1 MTEEVQ
7 SVGIDLGTTNSEIYT
22 YVKGHSMAIPAPN
35 GSTITES
42 RIGVDNKSIDTP
54 IIVTG
59 AKMRNLRNRTPENVV
74 YEPKRIIGRLFSD
87 QYVKRDLHFWPFCI
101 EEGADGYPLYKF
113 MGQKGPLTMSAIE
126 VDAEILKLLKSYVH
140 GGVSK
145 AVITVPSYFTRE
157 QTEATKRAGELAGFE
172 VLRCL
177 PEPVAAAI
185 AYGHASGAKNETVV
199 VYDLGGGTFDCCIV
213 VIENGRYSILHSDG
227 HSHLGGADF
236 DNAIVKM
243 MATELKEKGVD
254 VYESR
259 KDLSKLKDLAEKAKI
274 ALSNADSYNLKHTI
288 VNPITMEKVE
298 YEHMLTRVE
307 FESLIKGFI
316 DNTIDYVSRA
326 LESSGLKPQNISRV
340 IPIGGSTRIPYV
352 KQRLGE
358 FFQREIEALVNID
371 EGVAEGAAIDA
382 DALCRGVDLLEG
394 FRPVNLHRVNGDAQL
409 APLDDCPHDVFYN
422 VGDGFNRTFVKGT
435 NWGELKDGTTGI
447 RVNRR
452 ISLERNFVKKVRMN
466 IYTRRSDDGAM
477 ELVHCVELDIN
488 EPRPGSEC
496 EIAIT
501 MIYRNRGEL
510 TVVVTDIHSGT
521 KESDTFVCRGDS
533 NDYNPELFKLRMLK
547 DMEEK
552 VKLVMKDLLKKGND
566 EKFVEL
572 RRDVLE
578 KMAWLEDAAEYCDE
592 EELEEK
598 KEAINGLV
606 ELSKYDYNRVDT
618 SLEK

>member
-1 MTEEVQ
+1 MAEVIR

-22 YVKGHSMAIPAPN
+22 YVNNHSRPIAAPN

-42 RIGVDNKSIDTP
+42 KIGVDTKSVDVP
-54 IIVTG
+54 IILTG
-59 AKMRNLRNRTPENVV
+59 AKMRNLRNRAPENVI
-74 YEPKRIIGRLFSD
+74 YEPKRIIGRMFND
-87 QYVKRDLHFWPFCI
+87 QYVKRDLHYWPFCI
-101 EEGADGYPLYKF
+101 EEDSEGYPVYKF
-113 MGQKGPLTMSAIE
+113 IGKDKFTGKDKFLYMSAIQ
-126 VDAEILKLLKSYVH
+126 VDAEILKLLKSYVP

-157 QTEATKRAGELAGFE
+157 QTEATKKAGELAGFE

-185 AYGHASGAKNETVV
+185 AYGHASGATNETVV

-236 DNAIVKM
+236 DNAIVRL
-243 MATELKEKGVD
+243 MAAELKEKGVD

-274 ALSNADSYNLKHTI
+274 ALSDADSYNLKHMI

-307 FESLIKGFI
+307 FESLIKDYI
-316 DNTIDYVSRA
+316 DNTIKYIRRA

-352 KQRLGE
+352 KQRLEE
-358 FFQREIEALVNID
+358 FFERKIESPVNID

-382 DALCRGVDLLEG
+382 DALCNG
-394 FRPVNLHRVNGDAQL
+394 VNLLQGVRTANLHKAVGDVQL
-409 APLDDCPHDVFYN
+409 AELSCCPHDIFFN
-422 VGDGFNRTFVKGT
+422 LGDGFNRTFVEGT
-435 NWGELKDGTTGI
+435 QWGTLRDGTTGI

-452 ISLERNFVKKVRMN
+452 ISLERNFVKKVRLSVYM
-466 IYTRRSDDGAM
+466 RRSENGAM
-477 ELVHCVELDIN
+477 ELMHCVNIDID
-488 EPRPGSEC
+488 EPRPGREC
-496 EIAIT
+496 AIGIT
-501 MIYRNRGEL
+501 MIYSSRGEL
-510 TVVVTDIHSGT
+510 TVIVTDMDSGV
-521 KESDTFVCRGDS
+521 KESSTFICRGDDS
-533 NDYNPELFKLRMLK
+533 DYNSELIKLRTLR

-552 VKLVMKDLLKKGND
+552 AKRMMRELVTKGND
-566 EKFVEL
+566 EKYVEL
-572 RRDVLE
+572 RRDVME
-578 KMAWLEDAAEYCDE
+578 KMAWLEDCAEYCDDD
-592 EELEEK
+592 ELDEQ
-598 KEAINGLV
+598 KEAFARLD
-606 ELSKYDYNRVDT
+606 E
-618 SLEK
+618 SL